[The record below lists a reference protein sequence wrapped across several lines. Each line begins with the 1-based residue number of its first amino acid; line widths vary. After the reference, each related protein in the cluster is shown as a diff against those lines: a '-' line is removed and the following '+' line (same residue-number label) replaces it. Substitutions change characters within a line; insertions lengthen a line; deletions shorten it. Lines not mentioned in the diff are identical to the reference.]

1 MKYEYSDRKLNAF
14 FGYTNQIEKDQN
26 GFSASNGTIHFLWNR
41 NETPVHLQVDDL
53 SIRLNP
59 NQLLTTTYFHK
70 VLFEKNQSPL
80 TALLFNRE
88 FYCIVDHDEEVSCNG
103 VLFFGTQDIPIISIP
118 REQQRK
124 FDLLLEVILDEFE
137 THDNIQGDMLQM
149 LLKRFIII
157 CTRLAKEQLIVKELK
172 DSQVD
177 TIRAFNVLVDIHFRT
192 KRKVKDYAALLH
204 KSPKTLSNLFSIYNQ
219 KSPQQVIQERIV
231 LEAKRLLIYT
241 DKQNQEIAYDLGF
254 EDPAYFSR
262 YFKKIAKLS
271 PSEFKE
277 KHSFSS

>member
-1 MKYEYSDRKLNAF
+1 MKYEYSNLKLGAL
-14 FGYTNQIEKDQN
+14 FGYTDNIQQDQN
-26 GFSASNGTIHFLWNR
+26 GFANKSGVIHFIWNR
-41 NETPVHLQVDDL
+41 NELPVQLQVDDL
-53 SIRLNP
+53 SITLNP

-70 VLFEKNQSPL
+70 VIFEKNQPPL

-118 REQQRK
+118 NEQQRK

-157 CTRLAKEQLIVKELK
+157 CTRLAKEQLVVKELK

-177 TIRAFNVLVDIHFRT
+177 TIRAFNVLVDINFRT
-192 KRKVKDYAALLH
+192 KRKVKDYAELLH
-204 KSPKTLSNLFSIYNQ
+204 KSPKTLSNLFAIYNQ

-241 DKQNQEIAYDLGF
+241 DKQTQEIAYDLGF

-262 YFKKIAKLS
+262 YFKKIAESS

-277 KHSFSS
+277 KHTFAA